1 MTNSPFKLAKEYALG
16 LANTLTKVA
25 LTEFFMN
32 IHDQFYPGTDI
43 TFMTYFLELTA
54 HEDEFYV
61 HHSKLRECGIMT
73 STESSTVKRK
83 LELLDLVEGEDFTL
97 DDIVERGKSGSQI
110 HKHYH
115 LTPKAFKKCLMR
127 ARKYAN
133 QPVDPVIYCNYYLLL
148 EDVFKLYTDY
158 ERAYSERL
166 LAMKDDKINVLLKK
180 VDDQSTKID
189 IQSAEIKEQSAQIA
203 ELLMN
208 SQKTLNKLE
217 DVHGELVETRETV
230 EVAKSYLEDKSF
242 TSTMNPE
249 NEQLHHY
256 FVATVISYDDQ
267 TIVKFVTG
275 TKGYVEKQVT
285 RHRTDSEGELA
296 IEPFYNANGI
306 DLRNNVFTA
315 FKQCRRELIKEVN
328 AANALSDKEFNDA
341 LKIEI
346 REYNKVN
353 SPKRVFSREKRITPK
368 IGPKDIPVEFKKT
381 KFTYTM
387 NPYMSYDDIIKIV
400 KDVHNITQQSPM
412 KDDE

>member
-25 LTEFFMN
+25 LMEFFMN

-43 TFMTYFLELTA
+43 TFMNYFLELTA

-61 HHSKLRECGIMT
+61 HHSKLVEYGIMT
-73 STESSTVKRK
+73 STQSSDIRKK
-83 LELLDLVEGEDFTL
+83 LELLDLLENQDFEL
-97 DDIVERGKSGSQI
+97 RDISELRKQGGVSV
-110 HKHYH
+110 KHVFH

-166 LAMKDDKINVLLKK
+166 IAIKDDKIDRLQST
-180 VDDQSTKID
+180 VDD
-189 IQSAEIKEQSAQIA
+189 QSAQIA

-267 TIVKFVTG
+267 KIVKFVTG

-315 FKQCRRELIKEVN
+315 FKQRRRELIKEVN
-328 AANALSDKEFNDA
+328 AANVLSDKEFNDA

-381 KFTYTM
+381 KFTYTV
-387 NPYMSYDDIIKIV
+387 NPYMSYEDIIKIV

-412 KDDE
+412 KDDEE